1 MIPFWSLFWQKE
13 RPYRVRG
20 HCFTTKTR
28 ATKCRQRA
36 LLTQLVTSAWEPCL
50 TAPARQFMCSS
61 HLRTWR
67 TILLSLQ
74 IQEDNVF
81 WRKERCLRQQ
91 SRLFGTRD
99 QFRGRH
105 FFHEP
110 SMGGD
115 GFRMIQAHY
124 TYCGIYFYYY
134 YISSTSDHQALEPQR
149 LRAPA
154 VRDQA
159 IEKLS

>member
-91 SRLFGTRD
+91 SPVFLAPGTSFVEDIFSMNQAWGEMVSGWFKHITLTVEFISIIITSAPPQIIRHWSP
-99 QFRGRH
+99 RGWG
-105 FFHEP
+105 P
-110 SMGGD
+110 
-115 GFRMIQAHY
+115 
-124 TYCGIYFYYY
+124 
-134 YISSTSDHQALEPQR
+134 L
-149 LRAPA
+149 L
-154 VRDQA
+154 
-159 IEKLS
+159 